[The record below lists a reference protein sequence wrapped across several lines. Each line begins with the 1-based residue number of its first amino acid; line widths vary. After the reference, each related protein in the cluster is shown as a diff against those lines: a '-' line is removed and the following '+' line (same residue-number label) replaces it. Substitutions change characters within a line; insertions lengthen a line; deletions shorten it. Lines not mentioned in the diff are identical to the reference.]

1 MSSRP
6 TSNKG
11 EKNSSVKNDIKVD
24 NQDNKLKGSTE
35 ISYPNYYDDF
45 FEAFRQNIQ
54 NMTNFMERSWSST
67 MPSGMKTPLPYEFFN
82 NMVETRLP
90 LCDVIDKGDKYEINL
105 EIPGISKENVDL
117 KATKNI
123 MRISAV
129 QTERTK
135 ERDRKYVYSER
146 SYKSFHRQ
154 IPFAEEIIPSKIN
167 AQVKNGVLEIKVP
180 KKTPTKLQKDEE
192 FRIDVG

>member
-1 MSSRP
+1 MSSRA
-6 TSNKG
+6 SSDKG
-11 EKNSSVKNDIKVD
+11 EKNPSVKNDIKVN
-24 NQDNKLKGSTE
+24 NQDNKSKDGTE
-35 ISYPNYYDDF
+35 ISYPNYYNDF

-67 MPSGMKTPLPYEFFN
+67 MPSGMKTSFPYEFFN
-82 NMVETRLP
+82 DIVETRLP
-90 LCDVIDKGDKYEINL
+90 LCDVIDKGDIYEINL

-117 KATKNI
+117 KATKNS

-135 ERDRKYVYSER
+135 ERDRKYIYSER

-180 KKTPTKLQKDEE
+180 KKTPTKLQGDEE
-192 FRIDVG
+192 FRVDIG